1 MDDVLLGFDDQG
13 METFYFTPDYGA
25 QQQTQPRVLKA
36 QFGDGYAQRS
46 EDGMRTVLPRW
57 ALQFNARRKKEADAI
72 EAFLLARRGVESFE
86 FVVPSSAWD
95 VTGFPLGTG
104 DGARTQYLLERLVA
118 PEVPGER
125 VPATGWTAP
134 PQVYRNGVL
143 LSAGVDYV
151 LSSSGLVTF
160 TAAPAPSAALSFT
173 ANGERVA
180 RVVCESWSSTVKG
193 FNSHDVSAEFQEV
206 AG

>member
-1 MDDVLLGFDDQG
+1 MPATLLG
-13 METFYFTPDYGA
+13 MERFPHVPDYGA

-57 ALQFNARRKKEADAI
+57 ALQFNARRKVDADAI
-72 EAFLLARRGVESFE
+72 EAFLQARRGVEPFE

-95 VTGFPLGTG
+95 VTGFPVGTG
-104 DGARTQYLLERLVA
+104 DGVRTQYLLERPVS
-118 PEVPGER
+118 PEVPDER

-160 TAAPAPSAALSFT
+160 AAAPVLGAALTFT
-173 ANGERVA
+173 AKGERVA
-180 RVVCESWSSTVKG
+180 RVVCESWSSTAKG
-193 FNSHDVSAEFQEV
+193 FNSHDVSAEFQEAV
-206 AG
+206 G

>member
-1 MDDVLLGFDDQG
+1 
-13 METFYFTPDYGA
+13 MERFLFTPDYGA
-25 QQQTQPRVLKA
+25 QQQTQPRVLKT

-72 EAFLLARRGVESFE
+72 EAFLQARRGVESFE
-86 FVVPSSAWD
+86 FVVPSSSWD
-95 VTGFPLGTG
+95 VTGFPVGTG
-104 DGARTQYLLERLVA
+104 DGVRTQYLLERPVS

-125 VPATGWTAP
+125 VPATGWTTP

-143 LSAGVDYV
+143 LAAGADYS

-160 TAAPAPSAALSFT
+160 AVPPAAGAALTFT
-173 ANGERVA
+173 GTGEQVL
-180 RVVCESWSSTVKG
+180 RVVCESWTSTVKG
-193 FNSHDVSAEFQEV
+193 FNAHDVSAEFQEV

>member
-1 MDDVLLGFDDQG
+1 
-13 METFYFTPDYGA
+13 MERFPFTPDYGA
-25 QQQTQPRVLKA
+25 QQQTQPRILKA

-72 EAFLLARRGVESFE
+72 EAFLQARKGVESFE

-95 VTGFPLGTG
+95 VTNSPVGTG
-104 DGARTQYLLERLVA
+104 DGARTQYLLERPVA
-118 PEVPGER
+118 PEVPDER

-134 PQVYRNGVL
+134 PQVHMDGVL
-143 LSAGVDYV
+143 LSVGADYV

-160 TAAPAPSAALSFT
+160 TAAPASGAALTFT
-173 ANGERVA
+173 GKGERVA
-180 RVVCESWSSTVKG
+180 RVVCESWSSTVKS